1 MKTLNA
7 CSIFFPVVLLS
18 LPAVAQN
25 PYLQP
30 DDTWITISGKVES
43 VSPNQ
48 FELDYGSGTVTVEM
62 DDGDR
67 DADAYKIYN
76 GDEVTVT
83 GLIDDDFYEVTTI
96 EASSVHVKDIG
107 TTFYASAVDEE
118 DPLGIYAYPLPELT
132 VVVGASVVTGTV
144 SDVDVAEEEFTL
156 NTGLRL
162 MTVEV
167 DEMPY
172 NPVDDEGYQK
182 LEAGDVVSVR
192 GQIDHDL
199 FEGRVFEADSV
210 TTLSHNIR

>member
-7 CSIFFPVVLLS
+7 CSMLFPVMLLS
-18 LPAVAQN
+18 LPTAAQN

-30 DDTWITISGKVES
+30 DDTWITISGKVKS
-43 VSPNQ
+43 VSADE
-48 FELDYGSGTVTVEM
+48 FELDYGTGTVTVEM

-67 DADAYKIYN
+67 DADGYKLYN

-83 GLIDDDFYEVTTI
+83 GLIDDDFYEMTTI
-96 EASSVHVKDIG
+96 EASSVYVENIG

-118 DPLGIYAYPLPELT
+118 DPLTIYSYQPPEVT
-132 VVVGASVVTGTV
+132 VAVGDSVVTGTI
-144 SDVDVAEEEFTL
+144 SGIDVPEEEFTL

-172 NPVDDEGYQK
+172 NPIDDEGYQK
-182 LEAGDVVSVR
+182 LDVGDVVSVR
-192 GQIDHDL
+192 GQIDYDL
-199 FEGRVFEADSV
+199 FEGRVFEADTV
-210 TTLSHNIR
+210 TTLSHSTP

>member
-1 MKTLNA
+1 MKTLKA
-7 CSIFFPVVLLS
+7 CSIFFPAVLLS
-18 LPAVAQN
+18 LPTLAQN

-30 DDTWITISGKVES
+30 DDTWITISGKVKS
-43 VSPNQ
+43 ISPDQ
-48 FELDYGSGTVTVEM
+48 FELDYGAGTITVEM

-67 DADAYKIYN
+67 DADAYKLYN

-96 EASSVHVKDIG
+96 EASSVYVKNIG

-118 DPLGIYAYPLPELT
+118 DFLPTYAYQPPEVTL
-132 VVVGASVVTGTV
+132 VLGGSVVTGTV
-144 SDVDVAEEEFTL
+144 SGIDVPEEEFTL

-182 LEAGDVVSVR
+182 LEVGDVVSVR
-192 GQIDHDL
+192 GQIDYDL
-199 FEGRVFEADSV
+199 FEGRVFEADTV
-210 TTLSHNIR
+210 TTLSHNIP

>member
-96 EASSVHVKDIG
+96 EASS
-107 TTFYASAVDEE
+107 
-118 DPLGIYAYPLPELT
+118 
-132 VVVGASVVTGTV
+132 
-144 SDVDVAEEEFTL
+144 
-156 NTGLRL
+156 GLRL